1 MFNHNIEASNSD
13 LSTRTDQEA
22 VRTLIELMDE
32 QEPQPTG
39 TTSTEFL
46 DVKIIRD
53 DNGFLSTDLFRKS
66 TSANTILHAKSG
78 HPRHLVNNI
87 PTGQYLRARRIC
99 SNTLDFEK
107 QAEDLQVKR
116 RTIKQDSDTVR
127 FITTYHSRTQDM
139 NTAIAKYWPLLTTD
153 QVRGIDRVYAG
164 PRGGNWKTLLAQK
177 ECKWIEILGTKT
189 PAGLNEINSFA
200 SYLVYNTSCSSFYQ
214 YGGRLPFSFLFS
226 PPFPCSPSL
235 CTIRYIFNVFIIVAI
250 TSSAV
255 QLTICG
261 WFIYVYSYNIDLS
274 FLNYV

>member
-1 MFNHNIEASNSD
+1 MWRHFTLLSD
-13 LSTRTDQEA
+13 I
-22 VRTLIELMDE
+22 V
-32 QEPQPTG
+32 
-39 TTSTEFL
+39 TEYE
-46 DVKIIRD
+46 
-53 DNGFLSTDLFRKS
+53 RKS

-116 RTIKQDSDTVR
+116 RTTKQDSDTVR

-214 YGGRLPFSFLFS
+214 YGGRLPFFFLFS

-250 TSSAV
+250 TSSVV

-261 WFIYVYSYNIDLS
+261 WFMYVFSYNIDLS